1 MRNKRTRGQISHKGE
16 AEKVLTNYRGEEI
29 YLDSF
34 EAPDDKWLTV
44 KQVANHLERHPASI
58 QNWISWGLLQRHKDD
73 RFLVNLRE
81 AYEVREW
88 LKQNQGNFEPKKNR
102 NKSNQFSSN

>member
-1 MRNKRTRGQISHKGE
+1 MRYPRARGKVSHKGE
-16 AEKVLTNYRGEEI
+16 AEKVITNYRGDEI

-34 EAPDDKWLTV
+34 EAPNDSWLTV
-44 KQVANHLERHPASI
+44 KQIAKELDRHPTSI

-88 LKQNQGNFEPKKNR
+88 LQQNKGNFEKRNPK
-102 NKSNQFSSN
+102 QFSN